1 MQCGKKK
8 KKRERGREGSFILIL
23 HCNRPT
29 KILVVQLWVVSI
41 FFSWPVFY
49 ITLWWTCVSLWKHNY
64 SENIGFNNSRN
75 NKVILQ
81 VKTYII
87 NTRKTPTPNTSIRLT
102 PQPPWPPKPA
112 SPQPPPL
119 LTPLILIP
127 PAAASY
133 HQYPHPHRQQWC
145 YWFAR
150 FQKAPGWYHIS
161 RGWRNT
167 IQALQEFRRGQGDW
181 LMHVKRKPLS
191 FWCP

>member
-1 MQCGKKK
+1 MQCGKKKK

-102 PQPPWPPKPA
+102 PQPPWPPK
-112 SPQPPPL
+112 
-119 LTPLILIP
+119 LTFKIP
-127 PAAASY
+127 ELQTWTRMII
-133 HQYPHPHRQQWC
+133 HL
-145 YWFAR
+145 
-150 FQKAPGWYHIS
+150 QKP
-161 RGWRNT
+161 
-167 IQALQEFRRGQGDW
+167 
-181 LMHVKRKPLS
+181 S
-191 FWCP
+191 FFLNIGLTSNLFWKANSCGKQNLVWSVH